1 MSGKSSK
8 PEALLKNFWLL
19 PHRATS
25 PGFAK
30 NECKR
35 KTLISRWVKS
45 HFRLF
50 ALKRSDC
57 TWFELIGRP
66 VNHTSSFLSI
76 KSQTQHLCVDLVT
89 MSVTLKRSLFMQE
102 VSCLGRRHNNK
113 TWRKYSNILF
123 ATWHASIMHARDVIC
138 GPLLWL
144 WWADYGPTCELV
156 FGYRHLNFG
165 AYI

>member
-66 VNHTSSFLSI
+66 VNHIIISFDKKPNSTFMCWSGNDECYPKEITFYARSLLFGKTPQQQNLAEI
-76 KSQTQHLCVDLVT
+76 FKHFVCYMTCKHHART
-89 MSVTLKRSLFMQE
+89 WRNMWPMAVTLM
-102 VSCLGRRHNNK
+102 G
-113 TWRKYSNILF
+113 
-123 ATWHASIMHARDVIC
+123 
-138 GPLLWL
+138 WL
-144 WWADYGPTCELV
+144 WPNVWARV
-156 FGYRHLNFG
+156 W
-165 AYI
+165 I